1 MSLSVRQRKDFG
13 EKVMTEKE
21 KMISGKLYNPLDKR
35 LMLDRLRARLLADKY
50 NRTRAYALRKR
61 QRIIK
66 ALFPAGG
73 ADPFFEPTIHV
84 EYGYNVTFG
93 KNFYMNFD
101 CQLLDVAP
109 IKIGDDV
116 MFGPRVVVATP
127 CHPLVAEERI
137 SHVYE
142 DGDHDWEYAKP
153 VEIGNNVWIAS
164 NVTICGGVKIGD
176 NSVIAAGSVVVK
188 DIPSNVLAAGVPCKV
203 VRAITDEDR
212 MFQKQNIAPPI
223 K

>member
-1 MSLSVRQRKDFG
+1 
-13 EKVMTEKE
+13 MTEKE

-93 KNFYMNFD
+93 KNFYCRGAYFARLRRRRTRLGICKNGGNRQQCVD
-101 CQLLDVAP
+101 CVERHNMRRGKNRRQFRHRRGQCGCKRHSLERACRRCSLQSCPSHYRRRQNVSKTEHCTTY
-109 IKIGDDV
+109 KII
-116 MFGPRVVVATP
+116 GPQYQR
-127 CHPLVAEERI
+127 
-137 SHVYE
+137 S
-142 DGDHDWEYAKP
+142 
-153 VEIGNNVWIAS
+153 
-164 NVTICGGVKIGD
+164 
-176 NSVIAAGSVVVK
+176 
-188 DIPSNVLAAGVPCKV
+188 
-203 VRAITDEDR
+203 
-212 MFQKQNIAPPI
+212 FQNIQKRLFSAPNAI
-223 K
+223 KRRLLCRLFIYRL

>member
-1 MSLSVRQRKDFG
+1 MTKKDFG

-35 LMLDRLRARLLADKY
+35 LTLDRLRARLLADKY

-93 KNFYMNFD
+93 KNFYMNLK
-101 CQLLDVAP
+101 LLHELRLPTARCCPD
-109 IKIGDDV
+109 
-116 MFGPRVVVATP
+116 
-127 CHPLVAEERI
+127 
-137 SHVYE
+137 
-142 DGDHDWEYAKP
+142 
-153 VEIGNNVWIAS
+153 
-164 NVTICGGVKIGD
+164 
-176 NSVIAAGSVVVK
+176 
-188 DIPSNVLAAGVPCKV
+188 
-203 VRAITDEDR
+203 
-212 MFQKQNIAPPI
+212 
-223 K
+223 